1 MDNIFMQN
9 RELSWLKFNERVLE
23 KGCNRDLPLYERLK
37 FNSIFES
44 NLTEFFMVRVGSLTD
59 IAMFNEETIDNK
71 TGMTAGEQLDSI
83 FKELIPLYKMRDDI
97 YFELE
102 DELRQ
107 HGIGNLSYKELNIE
121 EKNWAD
127 NYYMETIKPLMSPNV
142 IYKMHPFPFME
153 NNQIYIVAELID
165 NNSKSCYLLLPIRS
179 TIPSAI
185 KIPNSTNYLLM
196 SDLITN
202 FIEDLVPNYKVLD
215 KYKVRI
221 TRNAD
226 INLEQSEDDED
237 EDYRGYVKKILKNR
251 RRLAPVRLEVN
262 KPLSAKLEKFMLK
275 NLELSPARVFVTKAP
290 LDMSYVWKLPSIIGE
305 EHFEKISHEKYV
317 PRMTRMFDHT
327 KPYIPQVEN
336 HDVFMSYPYESMDPM
351 IKLLREASM
360 DPRVFSIKITIYRLA
375 SNSQLVKYLLRA
387 ADEGKEVTAIMELR
401 ARFDEHNNI
410 DYSEDLINGGVNV
423 MYGIERYKVHS
434 KVCLISYRDQ
444 GTTKYITHIGTGNY
458 NESTAKLYQD
468 MNIITSHRGI
478 GQDARDFFNNLQ
490 ISKIDNEYNYLIQA
504 PSSLRQKILQLIDRE
519 IQKGPEGYIRLK
531 CNSVTDKGIIE
542 KLSEA
547 SNAGVKVD
555 MVVRGICCLIPG
567 VEGKTENIRVISIVG
582 RYLEHARI
590 YQFGKGDRMD
600 IYISSADLMTRN
612 TQKRVEIG
620 APVLDPDIRRYL
632 IEFLDNQFKDT
643 YNAKELKS
651 DSLYHTINLED
662 GIDSHKHEMF
672 NNPDYLV
679 RRIQEDQIA
688 DNSDS
693 INEASTQEQPA
704 QEQALEEKPT
714 KKGFFRRLWEKLFG

>member
-1 MDNIFMQN
+1 MGNIFMQN

-23 KGCNRDLPLYERLK
+23 KGRIKDLPLYERLK

-71 TGMTAGEQLDSI
+71 TGMTASEQLDNI
-83 FKELIPLYKMRDDI
+83 FEELIPLYKMRDDI

-107 HGIGNLSYKELNIE
+107 YGIGNLSYNELNVE

-127 NYYMETIKPLMSPNV
+127 SYYLEKIKPLMSPNV

-153 NNQIYIVAELID
+153 NNLIYIVSELID
-165 NNSKSCYLLLPIRS
+165 NTDKTCYLLLPIRS
-179 TIPSAI
+179 TIPDAI

-202 FIEDLVPNYKVLD
+202 FVEDLVPNYRVVD
-215 KYKVRI
+215 KYKVRV

-262 KPLSAKLEKFMLK
+262 KPFSPKLEKFMLK
-275 NLELSPARVFVTKAP
+275 NLELTKARVFVTSAP
-290 LDMSYVWKLPSIIGE
+290 LNMSFVWKLPSLIGE
-305 EHFEKISHEKYV
+305 EHFKDISHEKYV
-317 PRMTRMFDHT
+317 PRMTRMLDHT
-327 KPYIPQVEN
+327 KPYIPQIEN

-468 MNIITSHRGI
+468 MNIITAHEGI
-478 GQDARDFFNNLQ
+478 GQDAREFFNNLQ
-490 ISKIDNEYNYLIQA
+490 INKIDNQYKYLIQA

-519 IQKGPEGYIRLK
+519 IEKGPEGYIRLK

-547 SNAGVKVD
+547 SNAGVKID

-567 VEGKTENIRVISIVG
+567 VEGKTENVRVISIVG

-590 YQFGKGDRMD
+590 FQFCKDDRAEV
-600 IYISSADLMTRN
+600 YIASADLMTRN

-620 APVLDPDIRRYL
+620 VPVLDSDIKKFL
-632 IEFLDNQFKDT
+632 LEFLDNQFNDT

-651 DSLYHTINLED
+651 DCLYHSIELED

-672 NNPDYLV
+672 SNPDYLV
-679 RRIQEDQIA
+679 RRIVDDQV
-688 DNSDS
+688 
-693 INEASTQEQPA
+693 NENKKPVAEAPDK
-704 QEQALEEKPT
+704 EQAKVQEKAPA